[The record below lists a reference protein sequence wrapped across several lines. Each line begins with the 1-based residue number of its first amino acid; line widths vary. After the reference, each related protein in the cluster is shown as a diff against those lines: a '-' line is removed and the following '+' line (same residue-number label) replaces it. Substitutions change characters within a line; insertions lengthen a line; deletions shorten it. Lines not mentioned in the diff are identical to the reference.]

1 MTVKDFSEKLNLKYL
16 CNEQKIDNETI
27 DYYQANLDYIT
38 SQSSEREQAA
48 VEAEREVMDM
58 KMAEYMEGHIGEE
71 FKGIISGVE
80 NFGMFVELDN
90 MVEGLVHV
98 NSLKGDYFN
107 YVEELLCL
115 IGQNTKKRYTIG
127 DEVLV
132 KVVGASKEARTIDFE
147 LVGDTS
153 GRDKE

>member
-1 MTVKDFSEKLNLKYL
+1 M
-16 CNEQKIDNETI
+16 
-27 DYYQANLDYIT
+27 
-38 SQSSEREQAA
+38 
-48 VEAEREVMDM
+48 
-58 KMAEYMEGHIGEE
+58 
-71 FKGIISGVE
+71 
-80 NFGMFVELDN
+80 
-90 MVEGLVHV
+90 HV
-98 NSLKGDYFN
+98 NSLKGDYYN

-115 IGQNTKKRYTIG
+115 VGQNTKKRYTIG